1 MTVEV
6 YKPILK
12 SKPMRS
18 SSVRIVPRTR
28 PVPQSIETPLR
39 DIKHVYHPI
48 APRTDLVLAIEAM
61 THPNELSYAELED
74 LIYSEPL

>member
-6 YKPILK
+6 YKPVLK
-12 SKPMRS
+12 SSPVRS
-18 SSVRIVPRTR
+18 SSVRSVSKTS

-39 DIKHVYHPI
+39 EIRHVYHPI

-61 THPNELSYAELED
+61 THPNEPSFAELED
-74 LIYSEPL
+74 FIYSELL